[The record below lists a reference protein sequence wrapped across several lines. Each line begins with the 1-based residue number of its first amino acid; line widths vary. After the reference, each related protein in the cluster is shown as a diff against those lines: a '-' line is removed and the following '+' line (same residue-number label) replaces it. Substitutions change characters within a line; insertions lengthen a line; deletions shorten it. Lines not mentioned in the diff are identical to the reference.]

1 MTKIASFNVN
11 SINARLPRLLEW
23 LKYSNPDIV
32 CLQELKCLEEKFPFE
47 ALLDAGYNCAVS
59 GQKTYNGVA
68 ILSKYKIE
76 DVVKTLPMLD
86 SDEEQDQQ
94 ARYIEAVI
102 AMPNQ
107 ALRIA
112 SIYVPNGGSELLPN
126 QKLEDSAKFI
136 YKLKFFQRLQNHLS
150 KLLKY
155 DEMQFFAGDFNVA
168 IDDLDIVDPKAFA
181 MQILFHPHERQ
192 AMRSILNLGLS
203 DSYRLCN
210 QGKKEFSWWDYRG
223 NCYEKNYG
231 ARIDYILLSA
241 QALDKLSSAEIENVN
256 VRDQEK
262 ASDHCPVVV
271 NIL

>member
-23 LKYSNPDIV
+23 LNQSNPDIV

-47 ALLDAGYNCAVS
+47 ELLDAGYNSVVS

-68 ILSKYKIE
+68 ILSKYQIQ
-76 DVVKTLPMLD
+76 DVVKVLPMIN
-86 SDEEQDQQ
+86 DEEQDLQ

-107 ALRIA
+107 AFRVA
-112 SIYVPNGGSELLPN
+112 SIYAPNGGGELGKDE
-126 QKLEDSAKFI
+126 KLENSQKFI
-136 YKLKFFQRLQNHLS
+136 YKLKFFQRLQSHLANI
-150 KLLKY
+150 LKY
-155 DEMQFFAGDFNVA
+155 DEMQFFGGDFNVA
-168 IDDLDIVDPKAFA
+168 IDNLDIVDPKAFA
-181 MQILFHPHERQ
+181 MQILFHPLERQ

-203 DSYRLCN
+203 DSYRLFN
-210 QGKKEFSWWDYRG
+210 PTLQAFSWWDYRG
-223 NCYEKNYG
+223 NCYPKNYG

-241 QALDKLSSAEIENVN
+241 QASDKLIEANIENIG

-262 ASDHCPVVV
+262 ASDHCPVTVK
-271 NIL
+271 IG

>member
-23 LKYSNPDIV
+23 LKQSQPDIV

-47 ALLDAGYNCAVS
+47 ALLDAGYNCTVS

-68 ILSKYKIE
+68 ILSKYQIQ
-76 DVVKTLPMLD
+76 DVVKVLPMID
-86 SDEEQDQQ
+86 DEEQDQQ

-107 ALRIA
+107 ALRVA
-112 SIYVPNGGSELLPN
+112 SIYIPNGGGELLPN

-136 YKLKFFQRLQNHLS
+136 YKLKFFQRLQSHLS

-155 DEMQFFAGDFNVA
+155 DEMQFFGGDFNVA

-181 MQILFHPHERQ
+181 MQILFHPLERQ

-210 QGKKEFSWWDYRG
+210 PSKQAFSWWDYRG
-223 NCYEKNYG
+223 NCYPKNYG

-241 QALDKLSSAEIENVN
+241 QASDKLIEASIENVG

-262 ASDHCPVVV
+262 ASDHCPVIVK
-271 NIL
+271 IC